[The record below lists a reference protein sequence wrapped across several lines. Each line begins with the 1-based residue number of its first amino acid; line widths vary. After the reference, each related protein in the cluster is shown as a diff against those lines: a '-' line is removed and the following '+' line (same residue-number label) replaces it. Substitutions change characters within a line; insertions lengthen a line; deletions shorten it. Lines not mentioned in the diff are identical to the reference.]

1 MKNAIEENVH
11 KDKTVDKNKP
21 RKKQRLLF
29 VINPFAGV
37 GKKKNFQSL
46 LEKNLDKN
54 QFDFS
59 LEYTTHPG
67 HARQLAATAVAEHFD
82 VVVAVGGDGS
92 VNEIASE
99 LIDTEVKLGIV
110 PAGSGN
116 GFAGYLGYSR
126 NLSQSIRDL
135 NSAEAIKIDTCLLN
149 DKPYVNV
156 AGVGFDAWVAYKTK
170 TQKFRGFMGYA
181 KTAIQQTLNYDI
193 EKYTIKIDGKTIER
207 EALCIEV
214 ANATMFGYNMK
225 IAPLAKL
232 DDGLL
237 DVVIIKKA
245 PKLRY
250 FPSMVRF
257 PMGTIHESSLVE
269 YHTAKKVEIIAKGDC
284 AAHIDGE
291 GFISCHNLIFSIKP
305 LSLTVLKPLRPK
317 SL

>member
-1 MKNAIEENVH
+1 MKSVIAENVQQ
-11 KDKTVDKNKP
+11 DNRSDQTGQ

-29 VINPFAGV
+29 VVNPFAGI

-46 LEKNLDKN
+46 LDQNLDKN

-67 HARQLAATAVAEHFD
+67 HGRQLAATAVAEHFD
-82 VVVAVGGDGS
+82 IVVAVGGDGS

-116 GFAGYLGYSR
+116 GFAGFLGYSR

-135 NSAEAIKIDTCLLN
+135 NNAESIKIDTCLLN

-170 TQKFRGFMGYA
+170 TQKFRGFIGYA
-181 KTAIQQTLNYDI
+181 KTALQQTINYDI
-193 EKYTIKIDGKTIER
+193 QKYIIKIDGQTIER

-250 FPSMVRF
+250 FPSMIRF

-269 YHTAKKVEIIAKGDC
+269 YHTAREVEIIAEGEC

-291 GFISCHNLIFSIKP
+291 GFLSCHNLKFSIKP